1 MGNKKSKYKV
11 GKVLIFNVYGNE
23 PMRALFERVDYCE
36 QQLKGTIEDQDY
48 AAFEQEFVNLRNEF
62 NDVKHT
68 MKKFSNKD
76 VIISFETQLQKI
88 QEQINALKE
97 KVIAMQGTT
106 GKTSTASDTNA
117 HYEEKF
123 DKFLREFLDHIQEQ
137 DKKISDLEHVVSVQN
152 DTIRKLED
160 RIQKLESAASA
171 APKPVVKTESPRST
185 STASTISSEKP
196 ISEKTVSVTNV
207 EKKAES
213 VSKRAGFSLPLLT
226 ANQDKFYITGQSTN
240 EQIHAYLKTVL
251 DISSI
256 TKTLQASSIDEQ
268 NKDIYQ
274 KILTNYANGLL
285 STLKKKRISELDE
298 EEISETVITTIGE
311 AIQNAITGKIVPAVA
326 DRIRRGFSGFSGFL
340 FAINQY
346 LESIGFYTE
355 AIKVGEK
362 ATDRE
367 NSVHMEIIYTTT
379 TDRQL
384 HGKIYEITTLPYL
397 INFINEDEEKDKF
410 VCKGSCFAYR
420 YE

>member
-48 AAFEQEFVNLRNEF
+48 AVFEQEFVNLRNEF

>member
-185 STASTISSEKP
+185 STASTIPSEKP

>member
-123 DKFLREFLDHIQEQ
+123 DKFLREFRDHIQEQ

-171 APKPVVKTESPRST
+171 APSPSMCRWD
-185 STASTISSEKP
+185 A
-196 ISEKTVSVTNV
+196 
-207 EKKAES
+207 
-213 VSKRAGFSLPLLT
+213 
-226 ANQDKFYITGQSTN
+226 
-240 EQIHAYLKTVL
+240 
-251 DISSI
+251 
-256 TKTLQASSIDEQ
+256 
-268 NKDIYQ
+268 
-274 KILTNYANGLL
+274 
-285 STLKKKRISELDE
+285 
-298 EEISETVITTIGE
+298 
-311 AIQNAITGKIVPAVA
+311 
-326 DRIRRGFSGFSGFL
+326 
-340 FAINQY
+340 
-346 LESIGFYTE
+346 
-355 AIKVGEK
+355 
-362 ATDRE
+362 
-367 NSVHMEIIYTTT
+367 
-379 TDRQL
+379 
-384 HGKIYEITTLPYL
+384 
-397 INFINEDEEKDKF
+397 
-410 VCKGSCFAYR
+410 
-420 YE
+420 

>member
-123 DKFLREFLDHIQEQ
+123 DKFLREFRDHIQEQ

>member
-123 DKFLREFLDHIQEQ
+123 DKFLREFRDHIQEQ

-268 NKDIYQ
+268 NKNIYQ

>member
-123 DKFLREFLDHIQEQ
+123 DKFLREFRNHIQEQ

-213 VSKRAGFSLPLLT
+213 VSKRAGFSQPLLT